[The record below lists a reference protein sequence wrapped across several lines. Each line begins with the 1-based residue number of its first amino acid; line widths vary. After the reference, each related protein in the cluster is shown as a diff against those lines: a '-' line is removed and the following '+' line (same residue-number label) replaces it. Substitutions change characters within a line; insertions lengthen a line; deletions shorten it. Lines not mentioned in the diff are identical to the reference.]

1 MPSDTAA
8 PDETVRT
15 VFEPRILRFLDARP
29 PRFGVIATI
38 NEDGSPHQAV
48 VWYLVAVEG
57 LVVNSAAGRRWPANL
72 QRDPR
77 ASVLV
82 EDGYAWVAVRGE
94 AELVIDGEGA
104 QADIAAMARLYHADD
119 PAGAERMIERTFRP
133 QRRLSFL
140 LRPGSVSADLED

>member
-1 MPSDTAA
+1 MPNDTAMPTA
-8 PDETVRT
+8 TARA
-15 VFEPRILRFLDARP
+15 VFEPRVLQFLDTRP
-29 PRFGVIATI
+29 PRFGVIATL

-48 VWYLVAVEG
+48 VWYLVTAEG

-77 ASVLV
+77 ASLLV
-82 EDGYAWVAVRGE
+82 EDGYSWVSVRGE
-94 AELVIDGEGA
+94 ADPIGDAEAA

-133 QRRLSFL
+133 QRRLSFR
-140 LRPGSVSADLED
+140 LRPASVSADLED